1 MAAGR
6 ATADDCVHIIM
17 VIQGEEVIL
26 PSQIS
31 APRGTLN
38 LKVHNTM
45 SSFVL
50 RDGLCKVPH
59 CI

>member
-1 MAAGR
+1 MAAGS
-6 ATADDCVHIIM
+6 AAADVCVHIILL
-17 VIQGEEVIL
+17 IKGKELIL
-26 PSQIS
+26 PSQVS

-45 SSFVL
+45 SSFVP
-50 RDGLCKVPH
+50 RGGPCKGPH